1 MQIIPVLDL
10 KNGQVVRAEGGKR
23 DSYRPIVT
31 PLSQTSDP
39 VDVARGLLR
48 LHPFRT
54 FYVADLDAIEGRGN
68 NLEALRKLR
77 GLVDSIWVDAGAS
90 DEHAVQ
96 KLLKEDHMRVVI
108 GSESQSDTALLERF
122 RGDPRILLSLDFF
135 ADGYRGPRAILD
147 EPDLWPS
154 DVIVMTLARVGATDG
169 PDFVKLQEIMRRA
182 PDKRVLAAGG
192 VRTEDEINRLAE
204 IGVSGALVSSALHG
218 NTLPKEVF
226 ALLE

>member
-1 MQIIPVLDL
+1 LQIIPVLDL
-10 KNGQVVRAEGGKR
+10 KNGQVVRAEGGRR

-68 NLEALRKLR
+68 NFEALRKLR
-77 GLVDSIWVDAGAS
+77 GLVDCIWVDTGAS

-108 GSESQSDTALLERF
+108 GSESQSDT
-122 RGDPRILLSLDFF
+122 
-135 ADGYRGPRAILD
+135 
-147 EPDLWPS
+147 
-154 DVIVMTLARVGATDG
+154 
-169 PDFVKLQEIMRRA
+169 
-182 PDKRVLAAGG
+182 
-192 VRTEDEINRLAE
+192 
-204 IGVSGALVSSALHG
+204 
-218 NTLPKEVF
+218 
-226 ALLE
+226 